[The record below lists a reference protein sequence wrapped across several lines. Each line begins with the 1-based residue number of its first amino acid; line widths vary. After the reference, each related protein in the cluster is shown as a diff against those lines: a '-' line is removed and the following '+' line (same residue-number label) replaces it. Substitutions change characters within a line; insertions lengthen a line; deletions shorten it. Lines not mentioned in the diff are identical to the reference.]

1 MLAAIP
7 EGLIFEEAAPGSEG
21 SHYALSSVRAAKVR
35 RGRDVLVYG
44 ATGAIGSAAVQLLKQ
59 VGATSRLPA
68 RLATRVPYR
77 RVNHGTERV
86 TTVTAIQPLSWP
98 RHALPGRTHPANMPD
113 KDEAAGSS
121 PARPTTSALSCEN
134 SPAVLSVV
142 AHVSHPGCPTGVHS
156 GLRPHPCEFLRA
168 WRGLPLW
175 PAVRSAVFRPGY

>member
-68 RLATRVPYR
+68 RRATRVPYR
-77 RVNHGTERV
+77 RVNHGYRAGNHGHCHP
-86 TTVTAIQPLSWP
+86 TAELAAS
-98 RHALPGRTHPANMPD
+98 RSTRTNASR
-113 KDEAAGSS
+113 EYA
-121 PARPTTSALSCEN
+121 
-134 SPAVLSVV
+134 
-142 AHVSHPGCPTGVHS
+142 
-156 GLRPHPCEFLRA
+156 
-168 WRGLPLW
+168 
-175 PAVRSAVFRPGY
+175 